1 MLIDNEEDNLK
12 TQNEPV
18 FKSIVYTCNK
28 TFMCRQF
35 IRNNHNQIAF
45 KNYTSLIKVYAKI
58 ESLLPKD
65 SKINVK
71 EELEELYES
80 IGFDPKLYKN
90 DKKKLIS
97 LGG

>member
-12 TQNEPV
+12 TQNEPA

-35 IRNNHNQIAF
+35 IRNNANQIAF
-45 KNYTSLIKVYAKI
+45 KNYTSLIKVYVKI

-65 SKINVK
+65 SKIN
-71 EELEELYES
+71 
-80 IGFDPKLYKN
+80 
-90 DKKKLIS
+90 DK
-97 LGG
+97 